1 MREAVCF
8 MLDISIIEPLF
19 LLRRLMKLYKER
31 KKDLHMV
38 FIDLQTLCDRV
49 SRDVLLGAKEGG

>member
-38 FIDLQTLCDRV
+38 FIDLQKLCDRV